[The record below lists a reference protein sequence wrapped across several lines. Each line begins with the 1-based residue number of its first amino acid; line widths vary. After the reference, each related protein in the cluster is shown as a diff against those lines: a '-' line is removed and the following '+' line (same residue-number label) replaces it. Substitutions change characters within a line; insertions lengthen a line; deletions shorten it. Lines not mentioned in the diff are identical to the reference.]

1 MTVSETKDEPVRMFE
16 PFYLTCLD
24 HTVGPVFMN
33 FFLSFRCSNIEEC
46 LIATNQGITGLID
59 RLPFLTGDV
68 IQTTTP
74 DGRKNVMQI
83 VPSSIL
89 IREVPMI
96 SIKQHPHQLIP
107 NLPLQIKAGAS
118 KNQRFASLD
127 DSYVP
132 PVSLLP
138 LSPGPRPVFR
148 VQVNVLADG
157 LVLAIGF
164 HHSVFDATGAGR
176 LIEILAECCGG
187 PSSHDL
193 TPTTEVEDEIK
204 LRRLVDNIG
213 TFTAGSSRPR
223 KDEGQNSN
231 IETSTTDS
239 DWALPK
245 LDVYSFHFSATAVT
259 QLKTA
264 CNSVL
269 SDIQS
274 RQYDDARPGG
284 ESKDPR
290 QKFISTNDILTAL
303 AALDIYKA
311 RSHHIKDGQTEI
323 NAEMVVIVDLRKKL
337 ASLPNS
343 YLGNGVSLIRARAHL
358 QDAFPNPAVLV
369 SKQNQHPTIDNTTLL
384 EITALALQLRQKLA
398 LMDDA
403 NVRQDIA
410 RLMSNKDWSQ
420 LGTRLPDTIVSS
432 WRQLKACRL
441 DFGPALG
448 RIAEFNPQATLLDGF
463 CIIQPERA
471 GDGCGEKPGW
481 EAYVTLQSDAMGSFL
496 QNGVFSTLSQ
506 DKVARYIS

>member
-1 MTVSETKDEPVRMFE
+1 MTVSETKNEPVRMFE

-74 DGRKNVMQI
+74 DGRKNVMQV
-83 VPSSIL
+83 VPSSSL
-89 IREVPMI
+89 IDEVPMI
-96 SIKQHPHQLIP
+96 STKEHPHQIIP
-107 NLPLQIKAGAS
+107 NTLLQIKAGAS
-118 KNQRFASLD
+118 KAQNFASLD

-164 HHSVFDATGAGR
+164 HHSVFDARGAGR
-176 LIEILAECCGG
+176 LIEILAECCSG
-187 PSSHDL
+187 PGSHSL
-193 TPTTEVEDEIK
+193 KPTTEIEDEIN
-204 LRRLVDNIG
+204 LRRLVDNTGIL
-213 TFTAGSSRPR
+213 TTGSFRPR
-223 KDEGQNSN
+223 KDEGQNSS
-231 IETSTTDS
+231 IETSAMDS
-239 DWALPK
+239 DWVLPK
-245 LDVYSFHFSATAVT
+245 LDVYSFHFSAAAVA
-259 QLKTA
+259 QLKNA

-274 RQYDDARPGG
+274 REYDDARPGG
-284 ESKDPR
+284 ESKHPR
-290 QKFISTNDILTAL
+290 QEFISTNDILTAL
-303 AALDIYKA
+303 VALDIYKA
-311 RSHHIKDGQTEI
+311 RSRHIKDGQTEV
-323 NAEMVVIVDLRKKL
+323 NAEMVMIVDLREKL
-337 ASLPNS
+337 ACLPSS
-343 YLGNGVSLIRARAHL
+343 YLGNGVSLVRTHANAHHAL
-358 QDAFPNPAVLV
+358 PNPAVSV
-369 SKQNQHPTIDNTTLL
+369 SKPNLHPTIGNATLL

-403 NVRQDIA
+403 NMRQDLA

-420 LGTRLPDTIVSS
+420 LGTRLPDTMVSS
-432 WRQLKACRL
+432 WRQLKTCRL

-471 GDGCGEKPGW
+471 DDGCEEKPGW
-481 EAYVTLQSDAMGSFL
+481 EVYVTLQSDAMGSFL